1 MADRQRV
8 REVAIL
14 SLAIAGT
21 TSSESYRPARVVD
34 RAASAGAVVAL
45 AGCLLMPFVQFRANR
60 IVDGQLLSLW
70 QCAGPWTWVLLAAVL
85 AALAASALPPRFR
98 GPGLLLAAVGSL
110 GALLFA
116 LGSATLKLM
125 PAGDTP
131 ARVSVASGAW
141 IVLLGIA
148 MVWFQGNRL
157 ARSHRATLTAG
168 LTGVALLLAGW
179 SVGGLSQLSLAI
191 EYRAQA
197 DTFWQL
203 VYNHVLLSLGGT
215 LIAAA
220 IGVPLGILAARGP
233 IVRSIAIP
241 VAGLIQT
248 IPSLALYGLL
258 VVPLAALGL
267 PTLGTVPALIAL
279 TLYALLPIVRNTF
292 LGVSGVD
299 PAVVDAGRGMGM
311 SSSELLWRVEMP
323 LALPLVLE
331 GLRAG
336 LVLTIGIAAV
346 MAIAGAQNLGT
357 LIFLGWGSIA
367 VDLVLLG
374 AIPMVVISIIA
385 DQGMRLLE
393 SVVVSPGIRTDREE
407 RLPA

>member
-1 MADRQRV
+1 
-8 REVAIL
+8 
-14 SLAIAGT
+14 
-21 TSSESYRPARVVD
+21 
-34 RAASAGAVVAL
+34 
-45 AGCLLMPFVQFRANR
+45 MPFVEFRANR
-60 IVDGQLLSLW
+60 IVDGQLLRLW
-70 QCAGPWTWVLLAAVL
+70 QCAGPWAWVLLATVL
-85 AALAASALPPRFR
+85 AAFGAAALPPRLR
-98 GPGLLLAAVGSL
+98 GTGLLAAAVCSF

-141 IVLLGIA
+141 IVLVGIA

-157 ARSHRATLTAG
+157 SRSHRATLLAG
-168 LTGVALLLAGW
+168 LAGGALLLAAWGL
-179 SVGGLSQLSLAI
+179 GGLSQLSLAV
-191 EYRAQA
+191 EYRNQA

-203 VYNHVLLSLGGT
+203 VYNHVILSLGGT
-215 LIAAA
+215 LIAAV
-220 IGVPLGILAARGP
+220 IGVPLGIVAARSRV
-233 IVRSIAIP
+233 VRSFAIP
-241 VAGLIQT
+241 VVGLVQT

-311 SSSELLWRVEMP
+311 NSGELLLHVEVP

-336 LVLTIGIAAV
+336 LVLTVGIAAV

-393 SVVVSPGIRTDREE
+393 SAVVSPGIRTDREE

>member
-1 MADRQRV
+1 MP
-8 REVAIL
+8 
-14 SLAIAGT
+14 
-21 TSSESYRPARVVD
+21 SESYPSAKVVD

-45 AGCLLMPFVQFRANR
+45 AGCLLLPFVEFRPNR
-60 IVDGQLLSLW
+60 IVDGRLLHLL
-70 QCAGPWTWVLLAAVL
+70 QCAGVWGWVLLAVLLLSLGAALLPGRYRGRGLLAGAVL
-85 AALAASALPPRFR
+85 SF
-98 GPGLLLAAVGSL
+98 

-116 LGSATLKLM
+116 LGSATTKLM

-131 ARVSVASGAW
+131 ARVSIAGGAW
-141 IVLLGIA
+141 IALVGIA
-148 MVWFQGNRL
+148 MIWFQGNRV
-157 ARSHRATLTAG
+157 ARSHKASAAAA
-168 LTGVALLLAGW
+168 LTGTALLVAAW
-179 SVGGLSQLSLAI
+179 WFGGLSQLSLAV

-203 VYNHVLLSLGGT
+203 TYSHVLLVLGGT
-215 LIAAA
+215 LIATV
-220 IGVPLGILAARGP
+220 IGIPLGIVAARSGFARA
-233 IVRSIAIP
+233 VAIP
-241 VAGLIQT
+241 VVGIIQT

-258 VVPLAALGL
+258 VIPLAALGL

-299 PAVVDAGRGMGM
+299 ASSIDAGLGMGM
-311 SSSELLWRVEMP
+311 SRRQLLWRVEFP

-331 GLRAG
+331 GLRAA

-346 MAIAGAQNLGT
+346 MAIAGAQDLGT

-374 AIPMVVISIIA
+374 AIPMVVLSIIA
-385 DQGMRLLE
+385 DQGMRALE
-393 SVVVSPGIRTDREE
+393 SVVVSPGIRIPREE
-407 RLPA
+407 ELSA